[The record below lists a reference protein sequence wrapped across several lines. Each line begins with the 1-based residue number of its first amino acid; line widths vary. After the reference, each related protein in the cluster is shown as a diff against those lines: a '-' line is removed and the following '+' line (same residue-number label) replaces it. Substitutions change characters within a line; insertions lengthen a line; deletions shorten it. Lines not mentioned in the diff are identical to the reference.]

1 MKLQPWLE
9 PAWRQFRQQLDQDR
23 LGHALLVQGA
33 AGTGKRALAEAMAE
47 RLVCTAD
54 QEQACGQCRSCTLYR
69 GGAHPDFM
77 LLEPEEDKHVILVEQ
92 ARALTAKLALTTSF
106 SARKVALIVP
116 AEAMHK
122 SAANALLKNLEEPPG
137 HAFLILVTHDASR
150 LPVTIRS
157 RCQAIVVHGPDQ
169 QGAVAWLQEQ
179 GVDAEQAKAALAAAG
194 GSPGLALAYAREGL
208 VDTHRKLV
216 RGLDAILDDPGA
228 VRLLA
233 EEVQD
238 VGAETLWTWLSHCSA
253 AAFRAASTG
262 QRLAWL
268 KSDRALH
275 PRRLAALQSEADR
288 NRMLA
293 KTPVRQDLLLLE
305 WLLEWTSQERQ

>member
-54 QEQACGQCRSCTLYR
+54 QERACGQCRSCTLYR

-268 KSDRALH
+268 KSDRALQ